1 MGAGGKVVHYVM
13 EAINQVYRLLNHD
26 LEAFTEKD
34 CASGAWLASNFI
46 SPSGNISNILVL
58 RAQIVSC
65 VLDDVLLN
73 IGHLIVNELWE
84 FKMHDSISLLIPSLI
99 TELCKQVEVEKR
111 KIDYV
116 KSVHVEDD
124 SLLPPVGGDF
134 ESFASELRVV
144 KELVAKQSQGPGES
158 SVGTKSYVP
167 QSEFDA
173 SQFANLEKAYA
184 SLAQSHG
191 ELSISHS
198 KIKKREKSRDKQISH
213 SRLLELM
220 RKRMNRLHRA
230 MMVEMRITRPPR
242 LMERIEAAQGALHI
256 LIHQI
261 GHQTQQLKQPFTSP
275 TTNEITNH
283 HSATTKPP

>member
-1 MGAGGKVVHYVM
+1 
-13 EAINQVYRLLNHD
+13 
-26 LEAFTEKD
+26 
-34 CASGAWLASNFI
+34 
-46 SPSGNISNILVL
+46 
-58 RAQIVSC
+58 
-65 VLDDVLLN
+65 
-73 IGHLIVNELWE
+73 
-84 FKMHDSISLLIPSLI
+84 MHDSISLVVPSLI

-134 ESFASELRVV
+134 ESLASELRVV

-191 ELSISHS
+191 ESSISHS
-198 KIKKREKSRDKQISH
+198 KIKKREKSRDKFFTRMWKGVKGLWNVLKANKPLPT
-213 SRLLELM
+213 SRTDE
-220 RKRMNRLHRA
+220 
-230 MMVEMRITRPPR
+230 E
-242 LMERIEAAQGALHI
+242 EDE
-256 LIHQI
+256 
-261 GHQTQQLKQPFTSP
+261 S
-275 TTNEITNH
+275 TT
-283 HSATTKPP
+283 

>member
-1 MGAGGKVVHYVM
+1 MKVKTLYYPMAEKSEEEYQGLHLSWFGGMNLEGIEFWGNTPLENDLGGNFGAQALPMRLGNLCNGPPSSPNQTGKVVHYVM

-34 CASGAWLASNFI
+34 CAS
-46 SPSGNISNILVL
+46 
-58 RAQIVSC
+58 
-65 VLDDVLLN
+65 
-73 IGHLIVNELWE
+73 GHLIVNELWE

-99 TELCKQVEVEKR
+99 TELCKQVEVEVLLDDTWMEP
-111 KIDYV
+111 KILIFPL
-116 KSVHVEDD
+116 KMC
-124 SLLPPVGGDF
+124 VGGDF

-198 KIKKREKSRDKQISH
+198 KIKKREKSRDKFFTRMWKGVKGLWNVLKANKPLPT
-213 SRLLELM
+213 SRTDE
-220 RKRMNRLHRA
+220 
-230 MMVEMRITRPPR
+230 E
-242 LMERIEAAQGALHI
+242 EDE
-256 LIHQI
+256 
-261 GHQTQQLKQPFTSP
+261 S
-275 TTNEITNH
+275 TT
-283 HSATTKPP
+283 